1 MIIGEMQD
9 KLARWSSDDKGRKFD
24 RLLRLI
30 ADRAWLAEAA
40 RITLASRGARTAGV
54 DGVDKE
60 CMEADLPG
68 QLARI
73 RNELL
78 AGAYEPLPARRVYIP
93 KASDKTKLRPLGIP
107 SLRDRIVERAM
118 LMVLEPIWE
127 SDFHRAS
134 YGFRPARS
142 VHHAIRT
149 VKLQLQD
156 GDEQSLAGRWIIEGD
171 LASYFDTV
179 HHRLLMRAVRVRIS
193 DQRFLALLW
202 KLLKAGCVDRGL
214 FRAASQ
220 GVPQGGVLSPLL
232 SNVMLHEFDLWMEA
246 NYLNKKARKDRWAW
260 NFGILKRRPITVRE
274 NRQWK
279 PAVAYCRYA
288 DDFVVVVKGTRAH
301 AQEVREACRAFLEGE
316 LKLTLNMA
324 KTHITHVNAG
334 FVFLGHRI
342 IRKRG
347 PRGSMRPVTTIPW
360 AKYRGLARKLVKEL
374 SGNYS
379 VNKIDMVERL
389 NRILAGW
396 AEFYRFTDYTAMMFQ
411 RLDRLV
417 FWKLGHWLARKY
429 RATLKSLCRHWV
441 RAPEAGRAKTWVLH
455 GRNSRG
461 FLGDITLR
469 RLVTS
474 RKGQFRWRLPP
485 GNPYILR
492 EEKCNIFESRYA
504 DLAFALG
511 DT

>member
-1 MIIGEMQD
+1 
-9 KLARWSSDDKGRKFD
+9 
-24 RLLRLI
+24 
-30 ADRAWLAEAA
+30 
-40 RITLASRGARTAGV
+40 
-54 DGVDKE
+54 
-60 CMEADLPG
+60 MEADLPA

-73 RNELL
+73 RTELL
-78 AGAYEPLPARRVYIP
+78 AGTYQPLPARRVYIP

-118 LMVLEPIWE
+118 LMVMEPIWE
-127 SDFHRAS
+127 SDFHRLS

-149 VKLQLQD
+149 VKFQLQD
-156 GDEQSLAGRWIIEGD
+156 GGEQSVVGRWIIEGD

-179 HHRLLMRAVRVRIS
+179 HHRLLMRAVRTRIA
-193 DQRFLALLW
+193 DRRFLALLW

-214 FRAASQ
+214 FRAASE

-232 SNVMLHEFDLWMEA
+232 SNIMLHEFDLWMEA

-274 NRQWK
+274 NRQWQ

-288 DDFVVVVKGTRAH
+288 DDFVVIVKGTRAH
-301 AQEVREACRAFLEGE
+301 AQEVREACRAFLEGK
-316 LKLTLNMA
+316 LKLTLSMA
-324 KTHITHVNAG
+324 KTHITHVNDG

-347 PRGSMRPVTTIPW
+347 PRGNMRPVTTIPW
-360 AKYRGLARKLVKEL
+360 TKYRALARKLVQEL

-396 AEFYRFTDYTAMMFQ
+396 AEFYRFTDYTAIVFQ
-411 RLDRLV
+411 RLDRIV

-429 RATLKSLCRHWV
+429 RVSFKSLCRRWV
-441 RAPEAGRAKTWVLH
+441 RSPGDGRAKTWVLR
-455 GRNSRG
+455 GRSSRG
-461 FLGDITLR
+461 LLGGVTLR

-474 RKGQFRWRLPP
+474 RKGQFRWRLPD
-485 GNPYILR
+485 GNPYIR
-492 EEKCNIFESRYA
+492 RDEERSVFESRYA
-504 DLAFALG
+504 DLVFAFSN
-511 DT
+511 T

>member
-1 MIIGEMQD
+1 MQD
-9 KLARWSSDDKGRKFD
+9 KLARWSTENKERKFD

-30 ADRAWLAEAA
+30 TDRTWLAEAA
-40 RITLASRGARTAGV
+40 RVTLASGGARTAGV
-54 DGVDKE
+54 DGIDKQR
-60 CMEADLPG
+60 MEIDLPAE
-68 QLARI
+68 LLRI

-78 AGAYEPLPARRVYIP
+78 AGTYEPLPARRVYIP
-93 KASDKTKLRPLGIP
+93 KASDRKKLRPLGIP

-118 LMVLEPIWE
+118 LMAMQPIWE
-127 SDFHRAS
+127 SDFHRLS
-134 YGFRPARS
+134 YGFRPERS

-149 VKLQLQD
+149 VRLQLQD
-156 GDEQSLAGRWIIEGD
+156 GHGRSTAGRWIIEGD

-179 HHRLLMRAVRVRIS
+179 HHRLLMRAVRKRIA

-202 KLLKAGCVDRGL
+202 KLIKAGSVDRGL
-214 FRAASQ
+214 FRAASE

-232 SNVMLHEFDLWMEA
+232 SNIMLNEFDQWMEA
-246 NYLNKKARKDRWAW
+246 NYLSGKVRGDRGAW
-260 NFGILKRRPITVRE
+260 NLTLKIRRPIAVRE

-288 DDFVVVVKGTRAH
+288 DDFTLVVKGTKAH
-301 AQEVREACRAFLEGE
+301 AQEVREACRAFLEGK

-324 KTHITHVNAG
+324 KTHIRHVNDG

-347 PRGSMRPVTTIPW
+347 PRGTMRPVTSIPW
-360 AKYRGLARKLVKEL
+360 TKYRGLAQKLVKEL

-379 VNKIDMVERL
+379 VNKIDQVETL

-396 AEFYRFTDYTAMMFQ
+396 AEFYRFTDYTATVFQ
-411 RLDRLV
+411 RLDRIV
-417 FWKLGHWLARKY
+417 FWKFGHWLGRKY
-429 RATLKSLCRHWV
+429 QATLKTLCRQWV
-441 RAPEAGRAKTWVLH
+441 RAPEPGRAKTWVLPGPD
-455 GRNSRG
+455 GRGAFREV
-461 FLGDITLR
+461 TLR

-474 RKGQFRWRLPP
+474 RKGQFKWRLPR

-492 EEKCNIFESRYA
+492 DEKPNIFESRYA
-504 DLAFALG
+504 DLVLAMSN
-511 DT
+511 T